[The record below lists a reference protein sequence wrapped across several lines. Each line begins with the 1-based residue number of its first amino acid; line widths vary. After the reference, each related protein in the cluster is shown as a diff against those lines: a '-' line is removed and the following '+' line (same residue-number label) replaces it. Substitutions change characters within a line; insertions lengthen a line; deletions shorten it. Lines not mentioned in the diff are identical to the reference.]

1 MIGTRFV
8 VGSLAVALGVAG
20 VSQQQARERREV
32 RKQRMMGQQQL
43 QPSQVFRHK
52 GLEGV
57 MMTPDGTRL
66 VSWSSDGT
74 IRVWDLGAPA
84 PHPPPPHP
92 WPPPPPIHGWG
103 GPPPPAWGFDPMMP
117 PPFPPGMGGPGA
129 AAPMEPP
136 PPPEWVVN
144 QPPTPAR

>member
-8 VGSLAVALGVAG
+8 VGSLALALGVVG
-20 VSQQQARERREV
+20 VREQARERREV
-32 RKQRMMGQQQL
+32 RRQQVMGQPQVR
-43 QPSQVFRHK
+43 PTQVFRHK

-66 VSWSSDGT
+66 VSWSRDGT

-84 PHPPPPHP
+84 SHPPPPP
-92 WPPPPPIHGWG
+92 WPPPPPPSHGWG
-103 GPPPPAWGFDPMMP
+103 GPPAWGVDPMMP
-117 PPFPPGMGGPGA
+117 PPCPPGMGGPGA

-136 PPPEWVVN
+136 HPPEWVVN
-144 QPPTPAR
+144 RAPAPAR